1 MSVARFKKNDTV
13 IAIAGEYAGQTG
25 KVLRILPGRNK
36 ALVEGLNLARKT
48 VRRSQANPQA
58 KTGFIDREAPIDF
71 SNLMPYDPDKKKGV
85 RIARVREGS
94 GLARRSKRS
103 GKLLV

>member
-25 KVLRILPGRNK
+25 KVLRLLPGKQK
-36 ALVEGLNLARKT
+36 AIVEGLNLVKKA

-58 KTGFIDREAPIDF
+58 KTGFVDREAPLAL

-85 RIARVREGS
+85 RIARIREGN
-94 GLARRSKRS
+94 GLARRSKSS